1 MAIEKKIPSPSEI
14 TGEAKKF
21 TPEEVQELQDLQ
33 SQITQL
39 TLSFGQLTLSK
50 IKLEE
55 QDAFLKSQLNILEE
69 KETNLAKS
77 LSDKYGKGSLN
88 VETGE
93 FTPVE

>member
-93 FTPVE
+93 FTTVE

>member
-14 TGEAKKF
+14 TGKAKKF

-33 SQITQL
+33 SQISQL
-39 TLSFGQLTLSK
+39 TLSFGQVSLSK

-55 QDAFLKSQLNILEE
+55 QESFLKSQLKMLEE
-69 KETNLAKS
+69 KETNLAKT
-77 LSDKYGKGSLN
+77 LSDKYGKGSLDI
-88 VETGE
+88 ETGE

>member
-39 TLSFGQLTLSK
+39 TLSFGQLTLSR

-88 VETGE
+88 IETGE

>member
-39 TLSFGQLTLSK
+39 TLLFGQLTLSR

-88 VETGE
+88 IETGE

>member
-39 TLSFGQLTLSK
+39 TLSFGQLSLSK

-88 VETGE
+88 IETGE
-93 FTPVE
+93 FTSIE